1 MADYI
6 KIPMVFKSDE
16 KDYLD
21 RQCPNKNCEY
31 VFKVNIS
38 DWQDKI
44 KPNNE
49 VHCPMCGYVADSEQ
63 WYTDEQIKAI
73 RKNARNYALNMVQNM
88 LDRSFAKMA
97 KNTASNKYLKIT
109 YKPGKRI
116 SYKNN
121 PIGQRDEWNLDIVCE
136 KCNTRYSVIGSAYF
150 CPCCGHNS
158 VEKVF
163 EDSIL
168 RIEKMINSQDYLK
181 EKLCEQ
187 YTIDE
192 ADNMCRS
199 MIESS
204 LGDIVS
210 AFQKFAKENLLQKT
224 SLDTSKI
231 RVNDF
236 QNVEKGSKLYKTY
249 QNRPYDTFLSPDE
262 FKKMNILF
270 QKRHILEHN
279 QGIIDNKYIENSKDT
294 SYRIGQRVVV
304 KKEDAIQLL
313 NIIKKLVVEL
323 KK

>member
-1 MADYI
+1 
-6 KIPMVFKSDE
+6 
-16 KDYLD
+16 
-21 RQCPNKNCEY
+21 
-31 VFKVNIS
+31 
-38 DWQDKI
+38 
-44 KPNNE
+44 
-49 VHCPMCGYVADSEQ
+49 MCGYVADSEQ